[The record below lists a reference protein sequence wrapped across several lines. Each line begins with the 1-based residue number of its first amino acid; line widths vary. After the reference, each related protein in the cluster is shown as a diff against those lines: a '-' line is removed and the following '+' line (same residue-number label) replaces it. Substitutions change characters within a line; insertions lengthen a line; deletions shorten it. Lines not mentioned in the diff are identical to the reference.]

1 MSTLNKP
8 LRRHCLLVAHGSRL
22 ESSNE
27 EIRTLAALLR
37 EMSRELA
44 NVDCAFLEI
53 AKPTIEEGLRR
64 CIASGANEIVVVPYF
79 LSSGRHVTVDI
90 PEQVAGVKKCFPEI
104 AIHVIEPIGANK
116 GMARFLLAHVLESPS
131 NG

>member
-8 LRRHCLLVAHGSRL
+8 LLRHCLLVAHGSRL

-27 EIRTLAALLR
+27 KIRDLAALLR

-64 CIASGANEIVVVPYF
+64 CIASGADEIVVVPYF
-79 LSSGRHVTVDI
+79 LSFGRHVTVDI
-90 PEQVAGVKKCFPEI
+90 PEQVAGVKKSFPD
-104 AIHVIEPIGANK
+104 IESLQTLS
-116 GMARFLLAHVLESPS
+116 ARLRMSL
-131 NG
+131 